1 MPRRFLLVTV
11 CLAAT
16 VAFLVGLIVA
26 GSMTP
31 APAHSAPGP
40 ARATIR
46 ATPTAGAGPM
56 VGSFADIADRLNPA
70 VVNIDA
76 SSRGTNRARR
86 RPEFQL
92 PDAPDLFG
100 RPPEREREGPR
111 RGAGT
116 GFIIDANG
124 YILTNHHVIED
135 TDRVMVRLADGRN
148 LKAERIG
155 SDPDTDIALIKV
167 QSARP
172 LPHAALGNSDSL
184 RVGEWV
190 MAIGNPLAYE
200 HTVTVGVIS
209 FIGRKLF

>member
-11 CLAAT
+11 CLVAT

-31 APAHSAPGP
+31 APAISAPP
-40 ARATIR
+40 PTTTHATVR
-46 ATPTAGAGPM
+46 PTPTAATGPM
-56 VGSFADIADRLNPA
+56 TGSFADIADRLNPA

-76 SSRGTNRARR
+76 SSRGTARGRR
-86 RPEFQL
+86 RSELPR

-100 RPPEREREGPR
+100 RPPERERDGPR

-116 GFIIDANG
+116 GFIIDEKG

-135 TDRVMVRLADGRN
+135 TERIMVRLADGRN
-148 LKAERIG
+148 LKAVRIG

-167 QSARP
+167 DSPRP
-172 LPHAALGNSDSL
+172 LPAAALGNSDSL
-184 RVGEWV
+184 RV
-190 MAIGNPLAYE
+190 AYAKALA
-200 HTVTVGVIS
+200 VTIAA
-209 FIGRKLF
+209 